1 MAFLTLYFLFDEH
14 GKGVSNYEKCR
25 CEAGECEW
33 TGRARF
39 AKCWNRKTLAKKFE
53 VEINTGFVKK
63 YFKNHIAPITLKA
76 SKTANGKAA
85 RKRKK
90 MVKMVTKKMPK
101 TDKEIDS
108 FIRAGKE
115 NNGQMLLM
123 DVPIDV
129 YDIERGLKGNDVYD
143 GTCKKQSNNL
153 EFYW

>member
-1 MAFLTLYFLFDEH
+1 
-14 GKGVSNYEKCR
+14 
-25 CEAGECEW
+25 
-33 TGRARF
+33 
-39 AKCWNRKTLAKKFE
+39 
-53 VEINTGFVKK
+53 
-63 YFKNHIAPITLKA
+63 
-76 SKTANGKAA
+76 
-85 RKRKK
+85 
-90 MVKMVTKKMPK
+90 MVTKKMPK